1 MQDERNSEPGEDAE
15 GFRRLNE
22 DDDEVEAHRTG
33 LIADDEASRPGRP
46 GLTDDD
52 EVEAHIRPR
61 MGQTEDPGTK
71 R

>member
-22 DDDEVEAHRTG
+22 DDDEVEAHRVG

-61 MGQTEDPGTK
+61 MGNEDPGAK

>member
-33 LIADDEASRPGRP
+33 LSTSTRLLGPV
-46 GLTDDD
+46 GL
-52 EVEAHIRPR
+52 A
-61 MGQTEDPGTK
+61 
-71 R
+71 